1 MPVLVWKDWD
11 FSSRFEIEDCVY
23 LQREGER
30 VLCAPGSS
38 GLAHIADAE
47 HCRLHITEFHNLNVG
62 QQCWGH

>member
-30 VLCAPGSS
+30 VL
-38 GLAHIADAE
+38 
-47 HCRLHITEFHNLNVG
+47 
-62 QQCWGH
+62 